1 MNRQSTG
8 IKDIIYIAVF
18 TAIIAVLAQISIPM
32 PGGVPMTMQTFAVP
46 LAGIVLGAK
55 RGTISTLIYVL
66 LGFIGVPVFAG
77 FSGGA
82 GIVLGVTGGFIV
94 SFPLMAF
101 LAGLGMR
108 VADRQRMSERNR
120 AMAWVMIYAGLIVGA
135 LINYLIGSLWF
146 MAVAGGSFARAVTL
160 CVVPF
165 IPTAII
171 KIIAVGCLG
180 PVLRNMLIKA
190 HILEPQMQG

>member
-77 FSGGA
+77 A
-82 GIVLGVTGGFIV
+82 
-94 SFPLMAF
+94 
-101 LAGLGMR
+101 
-108 VADRQRMSERNR
+108 
-120 AMAWVMIYAGLIVGA
+120 
-135 LINYLIGSLWF
+135 
-146 MAVAGGSFARAVTL
+146 
-160 CVVPF
+160 
-165 IPTAII
+165 
-171 KIIAVGCLG
+171 
-180 PVLRNMLIKA
+180 LRNGRNVSGKTINWGLSRCLPLDKMMKD
-190 HILEPQMQG
+190 ER